1 MYKRI
6 ALLGTIL
13 LLNSGI
19 AKQPAIAQFLPRLPY
34 LDGNSLEKEGR
45 DLLGESLQLAQLQQ
59 LDLAIT
65 RAKFATQLIPQ
76 NSEAWSF
83 LGGLYLA
90 DNQADKSI
98 TALQRAQNLAP
109 REPSIMLRLGNA
121 YFQKKNYQKSVDALQ
136 AGLKLNPQ
144 PKAVPS
150 ALFDVGNAY
159 LMLGKPK
166 DAIASYQKSYE
177 QDKKFWFPLNN
188 IALIRYESGETDQ
201 AIALWRSSLSVA
213 ASSVDN
219 KASEPKLALAVA
231 LHKQGREEEG
241 LKLGEA
247 ALKLDNRYADV
258 KFLKENLWGDKL
270 IEDTQKFLDQPR
282 IKTALT
288 QSRVDSSRASES
300 QPRSPR

>member
-59 LDLAIT
+59 VDLAIT

-76 NSEAWSF
+76 NSDAWSI

-90 DNQADKSI
+90 DNQADKSV

-109 REPSIMLRLGNA
+109 REPAIMLRLGNA
-121 YFQKKNYQKSVDALQ
+121 YFLKKDYQKSIDSLQ

-144 PKAVPS
+144 PKAIPS

-177 QDKKFWFPLNN
+177 QDKDKKFWFPLNN
-188 IALIRYESGETDQ
+188 IALIRYEAGETEQ
-201 AIALWRSSLSVA
+201 AIELWRSSLSVD
-213 ASSVDN
+213 S

-247 ALKLDNRYADV
+247 ALKLDNRYAEV
-258 KFLKENLWGDKL
+258 KFLKENLWGAKL
-270 IEDTQKFLDQPR
+270 IEDTQEFLNQPR
-282 IKTALT
+282 IKTALL
-288 QSRVDSSRASES
+288 QSKIDNSRADES
-300 QPRSPR
+300 QLRSPR